1 SLVVERHRQRQREGG
16 SSFVAVD
23 GEQNAEL
30 ADAGE
35 LLPHRDEAFLNEGAK
50 LLFASGVNLALE
62 KSLADE
68 HDLMRLIRGRSGR
81 GRCAC
86 APASDWRRTPP
97 ARRPR
102 RFRPGP

>member
-1 SLVVERHRQRQREGG
+1 EDVVVNATVEHCHQFAGNTTAFKADRRLERLCKRSLVVERHRQRQREGG

-62 KSLADE
+62 KSL
-68 HDLMRLIRGRSGR
+68 
-81 GRCAC
+81 
-86 APASDWRRTPP
+86 
-97 ARRPR
+97 
-102 RFRPGP
+102 